1 MPRVARHRVV
11 AGALAVALAGCGGG
25 RPVAQGIEA
34 GPIASHAARP
44 GQPVFQAS
52 GPDAADY
59 GAGPAGFRP
68 ADRYSWWSLE
78 NLVDSHSRLDEIHRA
93 RPVARAAAPSALRR
107 PPTEPAITYRFAGE
121 SRTLDDYL
129 ARHPATG
136 LLIARGDTILVER
149 YQYARRDTHRFTS
162 WSMAKTIT
170 AMLVGIAIDE
180 GRIRSI
186 DDHPDAY
193 VPELAGTEYGRT
205 PIRDLLTMSSGVK
218 FIEDYSGRDDAAL
231 LVWNTFQGEGP
242 GGPAAV
248 VGFNQRLRR
257 SGTRFSYASSETQV
271 LGLVLRA
278 AVGRPLADYLSD
290 RIWRPMGA
298 EADASWLIDNAGME
312 SAYCCVN
319 AVLRDYARLGLLLA
333 HDGRLGGRQIIP
345 SAWIHAA
352 TTVPADSWHL
362 KPYAA
367 TRHFGYGY
375 QTWIFPGERR
385 VFALFGVRGQAIYVD
400 PASRLV
406 LVHTAI
412 RKLPV
417 DPGGAE
423 LYALWAGVR
432 EHLGGAP

>member
-1 MPRVARHRVV
+1 VV
-11 AGALAVALAGCGGG
+11 AVAVAAALAGCGGA
-25 RPVAQGIEA
+25 RPAASGLEA
-34 GPIASHAARP
+34 GAAAAHA
-44 GQPVFQAS
+44 GPVFASS
-52 GPDAADY
+52 GPDAAAY
-59 GAGPAGFRP
+59 GAGPNGFRP
-68 ADRYSWWSLE
+68 ADRYSWWSVE
-78 NLVDSHSRLDEIHRA
+78 NLVDAQSRMDEIHRA
-93 RPVARAAAPSALRR
+93 HRVVRGAAPRTLRRAAA
-107 PPTEPAITYRFAGE
+107 EPAIAYRFAGE
-121 SRTLDDYL
+121 TRTLDDYL
-129 ARHPATG
+129 ARNPATG

-149 YQYARRDTHRFTS
+149 YQYGRRDTDRFTS

-170 AMLVGIAIDE
+170 AMLVGIAIEE

-205 PIRDLLTMSSGVK
+205 PIRDLLTMSSGVR
-218 FIEDYSGRDDAAL
+218 FIENYSGTDDATILA
-231 LVWNTFQGEGP
+231 VNTFQGDGP

-257 SGTRFSYASSETQV
+257 PGTQFSYSSAETQV
-271 LGLVLRA
+271 LGLALRA

-290 RIWRPMGA
+290 RIWKPMGA

-333 HDGRLGGRQIIP
+333 HDGQLGDRQIIP
-345 SAWIHAA
+345 RAWIHAA

-367 TRHFGYGY
+367 TSYFGYGY
-375 QTWIFPGERR
+375 QTWIFPGPPRR
-385 VFALFGVRGQAIYVD
+385 FALFGVRGQAIYVD
-400 PASRLV
+400 PVSRLV
-406 LVHTAI
+406 LVHTAV

-417 DPGGAE
+417 DPGAYE
-423 LYALWAGVR
+423 LGALWAAVR
-432 EHLGGAP
+432 EQLGGAR